1 MSGGVSGGA
10 PGPGRGSIVW
20 ALTLFENEAPFRVQ
34 APAGARGSHASVAS
48 LGAATRTPRGVEL
61 AVGAKV
67 RPVLLLQ
74 DRPLGR
80 LPDLV
85 ALKLARLGKL
95 SASARARIV
104 AQRSPLFW
112 FLGRDPARYGLR
124 QAAAIDVAA
133 IVRIQPSAIAGRPV
147 AVLDDEVM
155 TEVGERLARVLE
167 LDLSAFVRREAAAIL
182 REDLD

>member
-1 MSGGVSGGA
+1 
-10 PGPGRGSIVW
+10 VW
-20 ALTLFENEAPFRVQ
+20 ALTVFENEAPFRVLV
-34 APAGARGSHASVAS
+34 PAGARGSHRSVSS
-48 LGAATRTPRGVEL
+48 LADATRSARGVEL
-61 AVGAKV
+61 AIGAKL

-112 FLGRDPARYGLR
+112 FLGPEPARYGMR
-124 QAAAIDVAA
+124 QQAAVDVAA
-133 IVRIQPSAIAGRPV
+133 IVRIHPSAIAGRPV
-147 AVLDDEVM
+147 AVIGDEVM
-155 TEVGERLARVLE
+155 AEVGERTARVLDP
-167 LDLSAFVRREAAAIL
+167 DLSALVRREAAAIL
-182 REDLD
+182 REEIDR

>member
-1 MSGGVSGGA
+1 
-10 PGPGRGSIVW
+10 VW
-20 ALTLFENEAPFRVQ
+20 ALTLFENEAPFRVP
-34 APAGARGSHASVAS
+34 APAGARGRYSSVAS
-48 LGAATRTPRGVEL
+48 LAAVTSAPRGVEL

-80 LPDLV
+80 LPELV
-85 ALKLARLGKL
+85 ALKLARIGKL

-124 QAAAIDVAA
+124 QEAAIDVAA
-133 IVRIQPSAIAGRPV
+133 IVRIHPSAIAGRPV

-155 TEVGERLARVLE
+155 AEVAERLARVLE
-167 LDLSAFVRREAAAIL
+167 LDLSALVRREAAAIL
-182 REDLD
+182 REDLDR

>member
-1 MSGGVSGGA
+1 VSGGA

-20 ALTLFENEAPFRVQ
+20 ALTLFENEAPFRVM
-34 APAGARGSHASVAS
+34 APAAVRGSHRSMAS
-48 LGAATRTPRGVEL
+48 LAAATRVSRGLEL

-74 DRPLGR
+74 DRPIGR

-85 ALKLARLGKL
+85 ALKLARIGKL
-95 SASARARIV
+95 SESARARIV
-104 AQRSPLFW
+104 GQRSPLFW

-124 QAAAIDVAA
+124 DEAAVDVAA
-133 IVRIQPSAIAGRPV
+133 IVRVHPSAIAGRPV

-155 TEVGERLARVLE
+155 TEVAERLSRVLE
-167 LDLSAFVRREAAAIL
+167 LDLSALVRREAAAIL
-182 REDLD
+182 RDELD

>member
-1 MSGGVSGGA
+1 MSVPA
-10 PGPGRGSIVW
+10 PDVGRGSIVW
-20 ALTLFENEAPFRVQ
+20 ALTLFENEAPFRVL
-34 APAGARGSHASVAS
+34 APVGARGSHRSVAS
-48 LGAATRTPRGVEL
+48 LAAATRAARGVEV

-112 FLGRDPARYGLR
+112 FLGREPARYGLR
-124 QAAAIDVAA
+124 QEAAIDVAA
-133 IVRIQPSAIAGRPV
+133 IVRVHPSAITGRAV
-147 AVLDDEVM
+147 AVLDDAVM
-155 TEVGERLARVLE
+155 AEVGERLARVLE
-167 LDLSAFVRREAAAIL
+167 LDLSALVRREAAAIL
-182 REDLD
+182 REDLDR

>member
-1 MSGGVSGGA
+1 MSGGTA
-10 PGPGRGSIVW
+10 GPGRGSIVW
-20 ALTLFENEAPFRVQ
+20 ALTLFENEAPFRVV
-34 APAGARGSHASVAS
+34 APAGARGSHRSVSS
-48 LGAATRTPRGVEL
+48 LTAATRMPRGVEL
-61 AVGAKV
+61 AIGVKV

-124 QAAAIDVAA
+124 EEAAIDVAS
-133 IVRIQPSAIAGRPV
+133 IVRIHPSAIAGRPV
-147 AVLDDEVM
+147 ALLDDDVM
-155 TEVGERLARVLE
+155 AEVGERLTRVLD
-167 LDLSAFVRREAAAIL
+167 LDLSALVRREAAAIL
-182 REDLD
+182 REALDR

>member
-1 MSGGVSGGA
+1 VSGGA

-20 ALTLFENEAPFRVQ
+20 ALTLFENESPFRVL
-34 APAGARGSHASVAS
+34 APARARGNHRSVATLAAGARA
-48 LGAATRTPRGVEL
+48 PRGVEL

-85 ALKLARLGKL
+85 ALKLARLGRL
-95 SASARARIV
+95 PASARARIV

-112 FLGRDPARYGLR
+112 FLGNDPARYGLR
-124 QAAAIDVAA
+124 QAAAVDVAA
-133 IVRIQPSAIAGRPV
+133 IVRIHPSAIAGGPV
-147 AVLDDEVM
+147 AVLGDDVM

-167 LDLSAFVRREAAAIL
+167 LDLSALVGRQAAAIL
-182 REDLD
+182 REELDR

>member
-1 MSGGVSGGA
+1 MSESA

-20 ALTLFENEAPFRVQ
+20 ALTLFENEAPFRVV
-34 APAGARGSHASVAS
+34 APAGVRGSHRSVSS
-48 LGAATRTPRGVEL
+48 LTAATRMPRGVEL
-61 AVGAKV
+61 AIGAKV

-124 QAAAIDVAA
+124 QEAAIDVAS
-133 IVRIQPSAIAGRPV
+133 IVRIHPSAITGGPV
-147 AVLDDEVM
+147 ALLDDDVM
-155 TEVGERLARVLE
+155 AEVGERLVRVLD
-167 LDLSAFVRREAAAIL
+167 LDLSALVRREAAAIL
-182 REDLD
+182 REALGR

>member
-1 MSGGVSGGA
+1 M
-10 PGPGRGSIVW
+10 W
-20 ALTLFENEAPFRVQ
+20 ALTLFENEAPFRVV
-34 APAGARGSHASVAS
+34 APAGVQGSHRSVSS
-48 LGAATRTPRGVEL
+48 LAAATGMARGVEL
-61 AVGAKV
+61 AIGAKV

-95 SASARARIV
+95 SASTRGRIV

-124 QAAAIDVAA
+124 QEAAIDVAS
-133 IVRIQPSAIAGRPV
+133 IVRIHPSAITGRPV
-147 AVLDDEVM
+147 ALLDDDVM
-155 TEVGERLARVLE
+155 AEVGERLARVLD
-167 LDLSAFVRREAAAIL
+167 LDLSALVRREAAAIL
-182 REDLD
+182 REALDP